1 MPQKG
6 GGAGMQLRVANLPA
20 VATQLCATPPA
31 PHRLPALLPCSAS
44 NGPDPF
50 SYGDVDVADL
60 PASIDWRDKGAVTGV
75 KNQGMCG
82 SCW

>member
-1 MPQKG
+1 MMCQPCLLSSRSPDMRPPT
-6 GGAGMQLRVANLPA
+6 APA
-20 VATQLCATPPA
+20 RPLC
-31 PHRLPALLPCSAS
+31 RSAS

-60 PASIDWRDKGAVTGV
+60 PASIDWREKGAVTEV

>member
-1 MPQKG
+1 MPQEG
-6 GGAGMQLRVANLPA
+6 GWAGGQLWQNCQPSLPSFVCHTA
-20 VATQLCATPPA
+20 RPST
-31 PHRLPALLPCSAS
+31 LPALLPCSAS

-60 PASIDWRDKGAVTGV
+60 PASIDWRDKGAVTDV